1 MINDL
6 EIVQWDYLLDPAF
19 QLVNTAGKPL
29 TNGWIEVYIHGTRD
43 KYYCASDFNGTLHP
57 FQIPLDSLGSNIVL
71 ASPANAYD
79 VYVYNV
85 YGSLVMSRYNVKPG
99 SGSGSGVI
107 PADASY
113 GIFGT
118 NELSM
123 NNTSNTGFQFTAKD
137 IGGDDITFHEIT
149 YPYGRIDCKEGVYF
163 YSATIEVSNTE
174 TSNESVKFQVL
185 AGKNPNQSVYW
196 LDFDNT
202 YLHKQLYTICGIANF
217 VNEDTFRINVSP
229 YQLTNGVKAS
239 ASQVAIHKLSTVVEG
254 EGGGGGH
261 EYGAGWGILINN
273 DEISVDPSIIP
284 TIEYVDASVSAV
296 SSTLISTIE
305 SVSGNLQDQIDNIP
319 AQVQSDWN
327 QTDDTQVDYIKNKP
341 DLTVYATHDEVCAV
355 SSVLQNEIDNIDMSE
370 YVTHTELN
378 ETVTAVSSVLE
389 NEIQIV
395 SAAIPNVSDFVT
407 HDEVSAVSSNLV
419 EYVDNSIN
427 NVSGDLVEYIDESVN
442 NVSGDLI
449 EYVDNSVNTASGN
462 LVQYIDD
469 SITEVNETINNV
481 SGDLVEYID
490 NSVGAVSGDII
501 EYVDNTVN
509 NVSGVLESEIQIVSG
524 AIPVV
529 TGYATKD
536 EVNTVSSTII
546 NTLEVVSGAIQD
558 TIESVSGNLQEQI
571 DNIPEQVN
579 ADWNAVSGKAEILNK
594 PDLDIYATHDEVSD
608 VSGTIIEYID
618 DSIDVVNNNVTA
630 VSSVLNDKIDAVSAA
645 VPDAQIQSD
654 WNQTDNTKKDYI
666 KNKPDLSHFVTDDEL
681 VDAVTSV
688 SAVLETDIQVVSGAL
703 DELSATVASASGIEY
718 GQFYS
723 TGITTTPATM
733 ARVKGN
739 ILVDNGRI
747 QLKKG
752 SSYHVTVRGRYNQT
766 TAANTN
772 IAVGYIEYVSNN
784 TINVNVDKTVTDSQ
798 YFEISYDLFNLSNN
812 VDYLVWFTGT
822 DGGTINDLWIEVHSL
837 AGIGNGSGGGT
848 GPGVEYTAGYGI
860 QILNNVISVS
870 GIAPQVQSDWNAT
883 SGMAQILNKP
893 EEQKLVPGSNI
904 TIAVSGVS
912 AVISSVQS
920 EGPQVQADWEAVSG
934 ASQILN
940 RPDEY
945 GLVAGDNIEI
955 SVSGNN
961 IVIDSTAGG
970 DVTHADLEAV
980 SGALETDIMS
990 VSGAVSGINDPNIFY
1005 AIYGTTTYA
1014 DTLVAYN
1021 AGKKIFMKDDAVV
1034 IPCTN
1039 KGGSPDEFRF
1049 NGIREMWRQGGPT
1062 LNYYRLSSRDGWY
1075 RRTDFNLQANWNQT
1089 DNYYPD
1095 YIKNKPD
1102 LSVYATNSNLS
1113 SVSGTLHAEIQ
1124 SVSSAIPE
1132 EMSLVAGDN
1141 IEIQVSGAS
1150 AIISSTATGDVT
1162 QADLEA
1168 VSGQLETEIQIV
1180 SAAIPDVSNL
1190 ATEAELQIVSAAI
1203 PAELTGASGVKIE
1216 DDVASLDDPIFV
1228 KAGSGITITQDGDDI
1243 VISSTVTATPQVNA
1257 DWTAVSGAAEI
1268 LNKPNE
1274 YNLIAGTNVVITKEG
1289 NDVTI
1294 SARGGGGG
1302 GSSYI
1307 AGTGINI
1314 DANDVI
1320 SVSGVAMAS
1329 AIDVVSGKLP
1339 TTELGKF
1346 TIQNNVTGGPIE
1358 VICPTDQGFPIETVI
1373 LDNTAVSGS
1382 SGSGTSSVYIVYKSP
1397 GYDNDYYTEE
1407 GAAILHIPEA
1417 VTGLYSLQLIYAS
1430 NSNPASYN
1438 GPAFT
1443 NPSYIYG
1450 DSTGGRYVLDAGDY
1464 DVNVIANQTSQGGGY
1479 GKYITL
1485 YAAGPGPDVEALL
1498 KSSFSLA
1505 VRHPELGLT
1514 VNLDRYTLGN
1524 TSTTTS
1530 TSGLTQATIYTDPV
1544 TKKQS
1549 VYLPNYMPNNWISRI
1564 AQYMQYGS
1572 NRNRPDSYYT
1582 SKQYIAYKET
1592 TSNHYLYAFCTDNDV
1607 INNKMT
1613 FISYNESGEAIEK
1626 WTLDYSTYSSNV
1638 WTTTSISPDMSEYI
1652 SYSASGVYLPNSKF
1666 EIDTN
1671 GQAYKVLTAGSE
1683 TDYNNYYDGFLYYGY
1698 YSRLPDR
1705 TNVMKAGTYR
1715 ITATNDNIKSFVIQ
1729 SSGSFSAYNGLVLP
1743 VIDNHVDLIIT
1754 QDVQITTSNDS
1765 LYIRGYTNSNGTGSW
1780 VQINSTNDATV
1791 KYIVSA
1797 VKEEYITESAIP
1809 EEINLIP
1816 GSGITIE
1823 VSGASAVISST
1834 GGGGGS
1840 SYTAGEGIDITNNT
1854 ISLETPIEVVAT
1866 SEAATG
1872 TNILYIV
1879 TGQ

>member
-57 FQIPLDSLGSNIVL
+57 FKIPLDSLGSNIVL

-79 VYVYNV
+79 IYVYNV

-118 NELSM
+118 NELPM

-239 ASQVAIHKLSTVVEG
+239 ASQVAIHKLSTVVAG

-319 AQVQSDWN
+319 EQVQSDWE
-327 QTDDTQVDYIKNKP
+327 QDDDTEVDYIKNKP
-341 DLTVYATHDEVCAV
+341 DLSVFATHDEVCAV
-355 SSVLQNEIDNIDMSE
+355 SSVLQNEIDNIDLSE

-378 ETVTAVSSVLE
+378 STVTAVSSVLE

-395 SAAIPNVSDFVT
+395 SAAIPDVSDFVT

-427 NVSGDLVEYIDESVN
+427 NVSGDLVEYID
-442 NVSGDLI
+442 
-449 EYVDNSVNTASGN
+449 NSVNTASGN

-469 SITEVNETINNV
+469 SITEVNETIENVSGNIINEVNETINNV

-501 EYVDNTVN
+501 EYVDNTVSETVN
-509 NVSGVLESEIQIVSG
+509 NVSAVIEGDIQIVSGVVDAVSAKVDEVSAKVDNIETQEVEFEELDVASLATKADVNSVSSVLETEIQIVSA
-524 AIPVV
+524 AIPDVSD
-529 TGYATKD
+529 YATHQ
-536 EVNTVSSTII
+536 EVSGIVQ
-546 NTLEVVSGAIQD
+546 VVSGDIINELNSVSSVIETQIQNVSGD
-558 TIESVSGNLQEQI
+558 IQNITNNLTVVSGNIEI
-571 DNIPEQVN
+571 
-579 ADWNAVSGKAEILNK
+579 VSGK
-594 PDLDIYATHDEVSD
+594 LDVVSGKVDEVSAKVDGIQTEEVEFEELD
-608 VSGTIIEYID
+608 VDNLATKVEIQ
-618 DSIDVVNNNVTA
+618 T
-630 VSSVLNDKIDAVSAA
+630 VSAA
-645 VPDAQIQSD
+645 VDAI
-654 WNQTDNTKKDYI
+654 
-666 KNKPDLSHFVTDDEL
+666 
-681 VDAVTSV
+681 
-688 SAVLETDIQVVSGAL
+688 
-703 DELSATVASASGIEY
+703 SATMVSASGIEY

-733 ARVKGN
+733 SRVKGT
-739 ILVDNGRI
+739 ITVDNGRI

-772 IAVGYIEYVSNN
+772 TAVGYIEYVSNN
-784 TINVNVDKTVTDSQ
+784 TINVNVDKTLTDSQ

-822 DGGTINDLWIEVHSL
+822 DGGTVNDLWIEIHSL
-837 AGIGNGSGGGT
+837 NGLGVGQGGGT
-848 GPGVEYTAGYGI
+848 GPGTEYTPGYGI

-870 GIAPQVQSDWNAT
+870 GIAPQVQSDW
-883 SGMAQILNKP
+883 AQDDNSEIDFIKNKP
-893 EEQKLVPGSNI
+893 EEQ
-904 TIAVSGVS
+904 A
-912 AVISSVQS
+912 
-920 EGPQVQADWEAVSG
+920 
-934 ASQILN
+934 
-940 RPDEY
+940 
-945 GLVAGDNIEI
+945 LVAGDNINI
-955 SVSGNN
+955 QVSGSNVIISSTSDGEVTEQELA
-961 IVIDSTAGG
+961 IVSGVLNSRINTVSGAAFKQSDWTEEDNTKVEFIKNKPTEYDLIGGQNVNVTVSGTNVIIDSTASG

-980 SGALETDIMS
+980 SGALESQIQTVSAAIPEIELNSNNQVTAIDGHTLAGGGGGTTYTAGDYIDISNDTIS
-990 VSGAVSGINDPNIFY
+990 VTGLDNSNIFWCVRNS
-1005 AIYGTTTYA
+1005 TTFEEA
-1014 DTLVAYN
+1014 KAAYD
-1021 AGKKIFMKDDAVV
+1021 AGKKLMLISNGQVGTCMYVSSTQFGFMLPDNFTTSGPQFARISLTSGAGWNRWQAVYPNV
-1034 IPCTN
+1034 QADWNTTN
-1039 KGGSPDEFRF
+1039 
-1049 NGIREMWRQGGPT
+1049 
-1062 LNYYRLSSRDGWY
+1062 SSS
-1075 RRTDFNLQANWNQT
+1075 QS
-1089 DNYYPD
+1089 
-1095 YIKNKPD
+1095 YINNKPD
-1102 LSVYATNSNLS
+1102 LSVYSTNNNLS
-1113 SVSGTLHAEIQ
+1113 AVSGALHTEIQ

-1150 AIISSTATGDVT
+1150 AIISATGGEGDITRSEVS
-1162 QADLEA
+1162 A
-1168 VSGQLETEIQIV
+1168 VSAILQTEIQTVSGAVTSV
-1180 SAAIPDVSNL
+1180 SAAIPETEEVEFEEIDLADYALASAIPDVSNL
-1190 ATEAELQIVSAAI
+1190 ATKTEVQ
-1203 PAELTGASGVKIE
+1203 
-1216 DDVASLDDPIFV
+1216 
-1228 KAGSGITITQDGDDI
+1228 
-1243 VISSTVTATPQVNA
+1243 TATNTLQGEIDAVSGKAVNA

-1268 LNKPNE
+1268 LHKPDE
-1274 YNLIAGTNVVITKEG
+1274 YNLIAGTNVTITKQG

-1307 AGTGINI
+1307 AGTGIDI

-1329 AIDVVSGKLP
+1329 AVDVVSAAIDVVSGKLP
-1339 TTELGKF
+1339 TTEIGKF
-1346 TIQNNVTGGPIE
+1346 TIQNNVSGGPIE
-1358 VICPTDQGFPIETVI
+1358 VIIPTDDAP
-1373 LDNTAVSGS
+1373 VSAFYDLNAQYDDALSNRAGPS
-1382 SGSGTSSVYIVYKSP
+1382 TYYYVFKSP
-1397 GYDNDYYTEE
+1397 GYDNDTWSANPGDGIQLKVKETIQGI
-1407 GAAILHIPEA
+1407 GAIFGFYAYNSSPAGSNAPTINYPNNTPLVAGSGATYIVEA
-1417 VTGLYSLQLIYAS
+1417 GLYTIGLG
-1430 NSNPASYN
+1430 SNPAGS
-1438 GPAFT
+1438 A
-1443 NPSYIYG
+1443 
-1450 DSTGGRYVLDAGDY
+1450 
-1464 DVNVIANQTSQGGGY
+1464 Y

-1485 YAAGPGPDVEALL
+1485 MVNAGGSGIYVDDILDKIEFTIGRPNAA
-1498 KSSFSLA
+1498 
-1505 VRHPELGLT
+1505 LGTT
-1514 VNLDRYTLGN
+1514 VNLSRYYLGN
-1524 TSTTTS
+1524 TIYSSTPS
-1530 TSGLTQATIYTDPV
+1530 SDMACQV
-1544 TKKQS
+1544 TVDSASKQQT
-1549 VYLPNYMPNNWISRI
+1549 VYLPPQMPSSWTSRV
-1564 AQYMQYGS
+1564 AQYVQYGS
-1572 NRNRPDSYYT
+1572 NRFSSGLYYT
-1582 SKQYIAYKET
+1582 SQQYIAYKY
-1592 TSNHYLYAFCTDNDV
+1592 TSSPTRYQFAYCTDWDQTNRL
-1607 INNKMT
+1607 MT
-1613 FISYNESGEAIEK
+1613 FIAYDNSGNAIEK

-1638 WTTTSISPDMSEYI
+1638 WTTTQLDYATE
-1652 SYSASGVYLPNSKF
+1652 AELQAVSG
-1666 EIDTN
+1666 
-1671 GQAYKVLTAGSE
+1671 
-1683 TDYNNYYDGFLYYGY
+1683 
-1698 YSRLPDR
+1698 
-1705 TNVMKAGTYR
+1705 
-1715 ITATNDNIKSFVIQ
+1715 
-1729 SSGSFSAYNGLVLP
+1729 
-1743 VIDNHVDLIIT
+1743 
-1754 QDVQITTSNDS
+1754 
-1765 LYIRGYTNSNGTGSW
+1765 
-1780 VQINSTNDATV
+1780 
-1791 KYIVSA
+1791 
-1797 VKEEYITESAIP
+1797 AIP

-1834 GGGGGS
+1834 GGGS
-1840 SYTAGEGIDITNNT
+1840 TYTAGNMIDITNSA
-1854 ISLETPIEVVAT
+1854 ISVETTAGITDIQLVNSLPASPT
-1866 SEAATG
+1866 STV
-1872 TNILYIV
+1872 LYLIPES
-1879 TGQ
+1879 

>member
-57 FQIPLDSLGSNIVL
+57 FKIPLDSLGSNIVL

-79 VYVYNV
+79 VYIYNV

-118 NELSM
+118 NELPM

-239 ASQVAIHKLSTVVEG
+239 ASQVAIHKLSTVVAG

-319 AQVQSDWN
+319 EQVQSDWE
-327 QTDDTQVDYIKNKP
+327 QDDDTEVDYIKNKP
-341 DLTVYATHDEVCAV
+341 DLSVYATHDEVCAV

-395 SAAIPNVSDFVT
+395 SAAIPDVSDFVT
-407 HDEVSAVSSNLV
+407 HDEVSAVSSN
-419 EYVDNSIN
+419 I
-427 NVSGDLVEYIDESVN
+427 VEYIDNSVSA
-442 NVSGDLI
+442 VSGNLTQYI
-449 EYVDNSVNTASGN
+449 DNSVNTASGN

-469 SITEVNETINNV
+469 SISEVNETIENVSGNIINEVNETINNV

-501 EYVDNTVN
+501 EYVDNSIN

-558 TIESVSGNLQEQI
+558 TIESVSGVLQEEI

-594 PDLDIYATHDEVSD
+594 PDLSVYATHDEVNN
-608 VSGTIIEYID
+608 VSGAIVEYID
-618 DSIDVVNNNVTA
+618 DSIDVVNNNITA

-654 WNQTDNTKKDYI
+654 WNQSDDTKKDYI

-681 VDAVTSV
+681 VNAVTSV
-688 SAVLETDIQVVSGAL
+688 SAVLETDIQVVSAAI
-703 DELSATVASASGIEY
+703 DAISATVVSASGIEY

-733 ARVKGN
+733 ARVKGT
-739 ILVDNGRI
+739 IAVDNGRI

-752 SSYHVTVRGRYNQT
+752 NSYHVTVRGRYNQT

-772 IAVGYIEYVSNN
+772 TAVGYIEYVSNN
-784 TINVNVDKTVTDSQ
+784 TINVNVDKTLTDSQ
-798 YFEISYDLFNLSNN
+798 YFEISYDLFNLGNDVS
-812 VDYLVWFTGT
+812 YLVWFTGT
-822 DGGTINDLWIEVHSL
+822 DGGTVNDLWIEIHSL
-837 AGIGNGSGGGT
+837 NGLGIGQGGGT
-848 GPGVEYTAGYGI
+848 GTEYTPGYGI

-870 GIAPQVQSDWNAT
+870 GIAPQVQSDW
-883 SGMAQILNKP
+883 AQDDNTEVDFIKNKP
-893 EEQKLVPGSNI
+893 EE
-904 TIAVSGVS
+904 IA
-912 AVISSVQS
+912 
-920 EGPQVQADWEAVSG
+920 
-934 ASQILN
+934 
-940 RPDEY
+940 
-945 GLVAGDNIEI
+945 LVAGENIQITPTASSIII
-955 SVSGNN
+955 SSTAIGDITKAEVAQVSGTLQTE
-961 IVIDSTAGG
+961 I
-970 DVTHADLEAV
+970 EQV
-980 SGALETDIMS
+980 SASIPGAQIQSD
-990 VSGAVSGINDPNIFY
+990 
-1005 AIYGTTTYA
+1005 
-1014 DTLVAYN
+1014 
-1021 AGKKIFMKDDAVV
+1021 
-1034 IPCTN
+1034 
-1039 KGGSPDEFRF
+1039 
-1049 NGIREMWRQGGPT
+1049 
-1062 LNYYRLSSRDGWY
+1062 
-1075 RRTDFNLQANWNQT
+1075 WNQS
-1089 DNYYPD
+1089 DNTKKD

-1102 LSVYATNSNLS
+1102 LSVYATNATVTA
-1113 SVSGTLHAEIQ
+1113 VSGILHTEIQ

-1150 AIISSTATGDVT
+1150 AIISSTAAGDVSH
-1162 QADLEA
+1162 AELVA
-1168 VSGQLETEIQIV
+1168 VSGQLETEIQTVSGAVTSV
-1180 SAAIPDVSNL
+1180 SAAIPETEEVEFEEIDLTDYALASAIPDVSNL
-1190 ATEAELQIVSAAI
+1190 ATKTEVQ
-1203 PAELTGASGVKIE
+1203 
-1216 DDVASLDDPIFV
+1216 
-1228 KAGSGITITQDGDDI
+1228 
-1243 VISSTVTATPQVNA
+1243 TATGTLQGEIDAVSGKAVNA

-1268 LNKPNE
+1268 LHKPDE
-1274 YNLIAGTNVVITKEG
+1274 YNLIAGTNITITKSG

-1302 GSSYI
+1302 GSSYT
-1307 AGTGINI
+1307 AGTGIDI
-1314 DANDVI
+1314 TNDTISVDNTVAMKTDI
-1320 SVSGVAMAS
+1320 PTVSGFATKTELTSVSGTLQTEINTVSAAVDNVSASIPDTEEVEFEEIDLSDYALAS
-1329 AIDVVSGKLP
+1329 AIPV
-1339 TTELGKF
+1339 
-1346 TIQNNVTGGPIE
+1346 VTGFATE
-1358 VICPTDQGFPIETVI
+1358 SELQ
-1373 LDNTAVSGS
+1373 AVSG
-1382 SGSGTSSVYIVYKSP
+1382 
-1397 GYDNDYYTEE
+1397 
-1407 GAAILHIPEA
+1407 
-1417 VTGLYSLQLIYAS
+1417 
-1430 NSNPASYN
+1430 
-1438 GPAFT
+1438 
-1443 NPSYIYG
+1443 
-1450 DSTGGRYVLDAGDY
+1450 
-1464 DVNVIANQTSQGGGY
+1464 
-1479 GKYITL
+1479 
-1485 YAAGPGPDVEALL
+1485 
-1498 KSSFSLA
+1498 
-1505 VRHPELGLT
+1505 
-1514 VNLDRYTLGN
+1514 
-1524 TSTTTS
+1524 
-1530 TSGLTQATIYTDPV
+1530 
-1544 TKKQS
+1544 
-1549 VYLPNYMPNNWISRI
+1549 
-1564 AQYMQYGS
+1564 
-1572 NRNRPDSYYT
+1572 
-1582 SKQYIAYKET
+1582 
-1592 TSNHYLYAFCTDNDV
+1592 
-1607 INNKMT
+1607 
-1613 FISYNESGEAIEK
+1613 
-1626 WTLDYSTYSSNV
+1626 
-1638 WTTTSISPDMSEYI
+1638 
-1652 SYSASGVYLPNSKF
+1652 
-1666 EIDTN
+1666 
-1671 GQAYKVLTAGSE
+1671 
-1683 TDYNNYYDGFLYYGY
+1683 
-1698 YSRLPDR
+1698 
-1705 TNVMKAGTYR
+1705 
-1715 ITATNDNIKSFVIQ
+1715 
-1729 SSGSFSAYNGLVLP
+1729 
-1743 VIDNHVDLIIT
+1743 
-1754 QDVQITTSNDS
+1754 
-1765 LYIRGYTNSNGTGSW
+1765 
-1780 VQINSTNDATV
+1780 
-1791 KYIVSA
+1791 
-1797 VKEEYITESAIP
+1797 AIP

-1816 GSGITIE
+1816 GSGITID

-1840 SYTAGEGIDITNNT
+1840 SYTAGDFIDITNNVISVDDT
-1854 ISLETPIEVVAT
+1854 SNVVAGNGINIAVSGTNTVISLGVTAGITDIQLVNSLPASPTSTVLYLIPET
-1866 SEAATG
+1866 
-1872 TNILYIV
+1872 
-1879 TGQ
+1879 

>member
-57 FQIPLDSLGSNIVL
+57 FKIPLDSLGSNIVL

-79 VYVYNV
+79 VYIYNV

-118 NELSM
+118 NELPM

-163 YSATIEVSNTE
+163 YSATIEVSNTS

-327 QTDDTQVDYIKNKP
+327 QTDDAEVDYIKNKP

-355 SSVLQNEIDNIDMSE
+355 SSILQNEIDNIDMSE

-378 ETVTAVSSVLE
+378 STVSAVSSVLE

-395 SAAIPNVSDFVT
+395 SAAIPDVSDFVT

-419 EYVDNSIN
+419 EYVDNSIEEVNTTIN
-427 NVSGDLVEYIDESVN
+427 NVSGDLVEYIDNSVSA
-442 NVSGDLI
+442 VSGNLTQ
-449 EYVDNSVNTASGN
+449 YVDNSVNTASGN

-469 SITEVNETINNV
+469 SITEVNETIENVSGNIINEVNETINNV

-546 NTLEVVSGAIQD
+546 NNLEVVSGAIQD
-558 TIESVSGNLQEQI
+558 TIESVSGILQDEI

-594 PDLDIYATHDEVSD
+594 PDLTVFATHDEVNN
-608 VSGTIIEYID
+608 VSGAIVEYVD
-618 DSIDVVNNNVTA
+618 NSVTA
-630 VSSVLNDKIDAVSAA
+630 VSSVLNNKIDTVSGAIIHYQGA
-645 VPDAQIQSD
+645 SGVNVDGDTISLEDPLYIEAGDHIEFSQDGDNITISADVSD
-654 WNQTDNTKKDYI
+654 I
-666 KNKPDLSHFVTDDEL
+666 E
-681 VDAVTSV
+681 A
-688 SAVLETDIQVVSGAL
+688 DIQVVSAAV
-703 DELSATVASASGIEY
+703 DAISATVVSASGIEY

-733 ARVKGN
+733 AKVKGT
-739 ILVDNGRI
+739 ITVDNGRI

-752 SSYHVTVRGRYNQT
+752 NSYHVTVRGRYNQT
-766 TAANTN
+766 TATNTN
-772 IAVGYIEYVSNN
+772 SAVGYIEYVSNN
-784 TINVNVDKTVTDSQ
+784 TINVNVDKTLTDSQ
-798 YFEISYDLFNLSNN
+798 YFEISYDLFNLANDVS
-812 VDYLVWFTGT
+812 YLVWFTGT
-822 DGGTINDLWIEVHSL
+822 DGGTVNDLWIEIHSL
-837 AGIGNGSGGGT
+837 TGIGGQGGGT
-848 GPGVEYTAGYGI
+848 GPGTEYTPGYGI

-870 GIAPQVQSDWNAT
+870 GIAPQVNADWNAV
-883 SGMAQILNKP
+883 SGIAEILNKP
-893 EEQKLVPGSNI
+893 EEQ
-904 TIAVSGVS
+904 A
-912 AVISSVQS
+912 
-920 EGPQVQADWEAVSG
+920 
-934 ASQILN
+934 
-940 RPDEY
+940 
-945 GLVAGDNIEI
+945 LVAGDNIDI
-955 SVSGNN
+955 HVSGSN
-961 IVIDSTAGG
+961 VIISSTAIG
-970 DVTHADLEAV
+970 DITKAEVAEV
-980 SGALETDIMS
+980 SGTLQSEIEQ
-990 VSGAVSGINDPNIFY
+990 VSASIPGAQIQSD
-1005 AIYGTTTYA
+1005 
-1014 DTLVAYN
+1014 
-1021 AGKKIFMKDDAVV
+1021 
-1034 IPCTN
+1034 
-1039 KGGSPDEFRF
+1039 
-1049 NGIREMWRQGGPT
+1049 
-1062 LNYYRLSSRDGWY
+1062 
-1075 RRTDFNLQANWNQT
+1075 WNQT
-1089 DNYYPD
+1089 DDSKKD

-1102 LSVYATNSNLS
+1102 LSVYATNATVS
-1113 SVSGTLHAEIQ
+1113 SVSGILNTKIETVSASIVPQVQSDWTEDDNTRVDFIKNKPIEYDLIGGQNVSVTVSGTNVIISSTAGGDVTETELATVSGTLHAEIQ

-1150 AIISSTATGDVT
+1150 AIISATGGEGDITRSEVS
-1162 QADLEA
+1162 A
-1168 VSGQLETEIQIV
+1168 VSATLQTEIETV
-1180 SAAIPDVSNL
+1180 SASIPDVSSF

-1228 KAGSGITITQDGDDI
+1228 KAGSGIEITQDGDDI
-1243 VISSTVTATPQVNA
+1243 VITSTATGDITKAEVATVSGTLQDEIDAVSGKAVNA
-1257 DWTAVSGAAEI
+1257 DWTAVSGPAEI
-1268 LNKPNE
+1268 LHKPNE
-1274 YNLIAGTNVVITKEG
+1274 YNLIAGTNVTITKEG

-1307 AGTGINI
+1307 AGTGIDI
-1314 DANDVI
+1314 TNDTISVDNTVAMKTDI
-1320 SVSGVAMAS
+1320 PVVSGFATKSEVQAVKADVQIVSAAIPDTSNFVTNTTVASVSGTLQTEIQS
-1329 AIDVVSGKLP
+1329 VSG
-1339 TTELGKF
+1339 
-1346 TIQNNVTGGPIE
+1346 
-1358 VICPTDQGFPIETVI
+1358 
-1373 LDNTAVSGS
+1373 
-1382 SGSGTSSVYIVYKSP
+1382 
-1397 GYDNDYYTEE
+1397 
-1407 GAAILHIPEA
+1407 
-1417 VTGLYSLQLIYAS
+1417 
-1430 NSNPASYN
+1430 
-1438 GPAFT
+1438 
-1443 NPSYIYG
+1443 
-1450 DSTGGRYVLDAGDY
+1450 
-1464 DVNVIANQTSQGGGY
+1464 
-1479 GKYITL
+1479 
-1485 YAAGPGPDVEALL
+1485 
-1498 KSSFSLA
+1498 
-1505 VRHPELGLT
+1505 
-1514 VNLDRYTLGN
+1514 
-1524 TSTTTS
+1524 
-1530 TSGLTQATIYTDPV
+1530 
-1544 TKKQS
+1544 
-1549 VYLPNYMPNNWISRI
+1549 
-1564 AQYMQYGS
+1564 
-1572 NRNRPDSYYT
+1572 
-1582 SKQYIAYKET
+1582 
-1592 TSNHYLYAFCTDNDV
+1592 
-1607 INNKMT
+1607 
-1613 FISYNESGEAIEK
+1613 
-1626 WTLDYSTYSSNV
+1626 
-1638 WTTTSISPDMSEYI
+1638 
-1652 SYSASGVYLPNSKF
+1652 
-1666 EIDTN
+1666 
-1671 GQAYKVLTAGSE
+1671 
-1683 TDYNNYYDGFLYYGY
+1683 
-1698 YSRLPDR
+1698 
-1705 TNVMKAGTYR
+1705 
-1715 ITATNDNIKSFVIQ
+1715 
-1729 SSGSFSAYNGLVLP
+1729 
-1743 VIDNHVDLIIT
+1743 
-1754 QDVQITTSNDS
+1754 
-1765 LYIRGYTNSNGTGSW
+1765 
-1780 VQINSTNDATV
+1780 
-1791 KYIVSA
+1791 
-1797 VKEEYITESAIP
+1797 AIP
-1809 EEINLIP
+1809 EEINLVP

-1823 VSGASAVISST
+1823 VSGASAVISSQGGGGHEYTAGPGIEIENYEISTTELASGLQLIAGNNVDVAVSGNSLVISAT
-1834 GGGGGS
+1834 GGGSDETVIFSTGS
-1840 SYTAGEGIDITNNT
+1840 DSSCTLTEPYSNFEKIGIFYGIETDTSTIYCQVPKEQLMLSADISRLNGWGIWLNDFRCDGNSGPASLVFRWSRWRFTNSTTLNKELGYQMVYYNGSWGAPMST
-1854 ISLETPIEVVAT
+1854 QFACYISKIIGYNRI
-1866 SEAATG
+1866 SS
-1872 TNILYIV
+1872 
-1879 TGQ
+1879 

>member
-57 FQIPLDSLGSNIVL
+57 FKIPLDSLGSNIVL

-107 PADASY
+107 PAEASY

-118 NELSM
+118 NELPM

-163 YSATIEVSNTE
+163 YSATIEVSNTS

-217 VNEDTFRINVSP
+217 VNEDAFRINVSP

-239 ASQVAIHKLSTVVEG
+239 ASQVAIHKLSTVVAG

-296 SSTLISTIE
+296 SSTLISTIA

-327 QTDDTQVDYIKNKP
+327 QTDDAEVDYIKNKP

-355 SSVLQNEIDNIDMSE
+355 SSILQNEIDNIDMSE

-378 ETVTAVSSVLE
+378 STVTAVSSVLE

-395 SAAIPNVSDFVT
+395 SAAIPDVSDFVT

-419 EYVDNSIN
+419 EYVDNS
-427 NVSGDLVEYIDESVN
+427 
-442 NVSGDLI
+442 
-449 EYVDNSVNTASGN
+449 VNTASGN

-469 SITEVNETINNV
+469 SITEVNETIENVSGNIINEVNETINNV

-501 EYVDNTVN
+501 EYVDNSIN

-546 NTLEVVSGAIQD
+546 NNLEVVSGAIQD
-558 TIESVSGNLQEQI
+558 TIESVSGILQDEI

-594 PDLDIYATHDEVSD
+594 PDLSVYATHDEVD
-608 VSGTIIEYID
+608 NVSGVVVEYVD
-618 DSIDVVNNNVTA
+618 NSITA
-630 VSSVLNDKIDAVSAA
+630 VSSVLNNKIDTVSGAIIHYQGA
-645 VPDAQIQSD
+645 SGVNVDGDTISLEDPLYIEAGDHIEFSQDGDNITISADVSD
-654 WNQTDNTKKDYI
+654 I
-666 KNKPDLSHFVTDDEL
+666 E
-681 VDAVTSV
+681 A
-688 SAVLETDIQVVSGAL
+688 DIQVVSAAV
-703 DELSATVASASGIEY
+703 DAISATVVSASGIEY

-733 ARVKGN
+733 AKVKGT
-739 ILVDNGRI
+739 IAVDNGRI

-766 TAANTN
+766 TATNTN
-772 IAVGYIEYVSNN
+772 AAVGYIEYVSNN
-784 TINVNVDKTVTDSQ
+784 TINVNVDKTLTDSQ
-798 YFEISYDLFNLSNN
+798 YFEISYDLFNLANDVS
-812 VDYLVWFTGT
+812 YLVWFTGT
-822 DGGTINDLWIEVHSL
+822 DGGTVNDLWIEIHSL
-837 AGIGNGSGGGT
+837 NGIGGQGGGGT
-848 GPGVEYTAGYGI
+848 GTEYTPGYGI

-870 GIAPQVQSDWNAT
+870 GIAPQVNADWNAV
-883 SGMAQILNKP
+883 SGIAEILNKP
-893 EEQKLVPGSNI
+893 EEQ
-904 TIAVSGVS
+904 A
-912 AVISSVQS
+912 
-920 EGPQVQADWEAVSG
+920 
-934 ASQILN
+934 
-940 RPDEY
+940 
-945 GLVAGDNIEI
+945 LVAGDNIDI
-955 SVSGNN
+955 HVSGSN
-961 IVIDSTAGG
+961 VIISSTAIG
-970 DVTHADLEAV
+970 DITKAEVAEV
-980 SGALETDIMS
+980 SGTLQSEIEQ
-990 VSGAVSGINDPNIFY
+990 VSASIPGAQIQSD
-1005 AIYGTTTYA
+1005 
-1014 DTLVAYN
+1014 
-1021 AGKKIFMKDDAVV
+1021 
-1034 IPCTN
+1034 
-1039 KGGSPDEFRF
+1039 
-1049 NGIREMWRQGGPT
+1049 
-1062 LNYYRLSSRDGWY
+1062 
-1075 RRTDFNLQANWNQT
+1075 WNQT
-1089 DNYYPD
+1089 DDSKKD

-1102 LSVYATNSNLS
+1102 LSVYATNATVS
-1113 SVSGTLHAEIQ
+1113 SVSGILNTKIETVSASIVPQVQSDWTEDDYTRVDFIKNKPIEYDLIGGQNVSVTVSGTNVIIDSTAGGDVTETELATVSGTLHAEIQ

-1150 AIISSTATGDVT
+1150 AIISATGGEGDITRSEVS
-1162 QADLEA
+1162 A
-1168 VSGQLETEIQIV
+1168 VSATLQAEIETV
-1180 SAAIPDVSNL
+1180 SASIPDVSSF

-1228 KAGSGITITQDGDDI
+1228 RAGSGIEITQDGDDI
-1243 VISSTVTATPQVNA
+1243 VITSTATGDITKAEVATVSGTLQDEIDAVSGKAVNA
-1257 DWTAVSGAAEI
+1257 DWNAVSGAAEI

-1274 YNLIAGTNVVITKEG
+1274 YNLIAGTNVVITKSG

-1307 AGTGINI
+1307 AGTGIDI
-1314 DANDVI
+1314 TNDTISVDNTVAMKTDI
-1320 SVSGVAMAS
+1320 PVVSGFATKSEVQAVKADVQIVSAAIPDTSNFVTNTTIASVSGTLQTEIQS
-1329 AIDVVSGKLP
+1329 VSG
-1339 TTELGKF
+1339 
-1346 TIQNNVTGGPIE
+1346 
-1358 VICPTDQGFPIETVI
+1358 
-1373 LDNTAVSGS
+1373 
-1382 SGSGTSSVYIVYKSP
+1382 
-1397 GYDNDYYTEE
+1397 
-1407 GAAILHIPEA
+1407 
-1417 VTGLYSLQLIYAS
+1417 
-1430 NSNPASYN
+1430 
-1438 GPAFT
+1438 
-1443 NPSYIYG
+1443 
-1450 DSTGGRYVLDAGDY
+1450 
-1464 DVNVIANQTSQGGGY
+1464 
-1479 GKYITL
+1479 
-1485 YAAGPGPDVEALL
+1485 
-1498 KSSFSLA
+1498 
-1505 VRHPELGLT
+1505 
-1514 VNLDRYTLGN
+1514 
-1524 TSTTTS
+1524 
-1530 TSGLTQATIYTDPV
+1530 
-1544 TKKQS
+1544 
-1549 VYLPNYMPNNWISRI
+1549 
-1564 AQYMQYGS
+1564 
-1572 NRNRPDSYYT
+1572 
-1582 SKQYIAYKET
+1582 
-1592 TSNHYLYAFCTDNDV
+1592 
-1607 INNKMT
+1607 
-1613 FISYNESGEAIEK
+1613 
-1626 WTLDYSTYSSNV
+1626 
-1638 WTTTSISPDMSEYI
+1638 
-1652 SYSASGVYLPNSKF
+1652 
-1666 EIDTN
+1666 
-1671 GQAYKVLTAGSE
+1671 
-1683 TDYNNYYDGFLYYGY
+1683 
-1698 YSRLPDR
+1698 
-1705 TNVMKAGTYR
+1705 
-1715 ITATNDNIKSFVIQ
+1715 
-1729 SSGSFSAYNGLVLP
+1729 
-1743 VIDNHVDLIIT
+1743 
-1754 QDVQITTSNDS
+1754 
-1765 LYIRGYTNSNGTGSW
+1765 
-1780 VQINSTNDATV
+1780 
-1791 KYIVSA
+1791 
-1797 VKEEYITESAIP
+1797 AIP
-1809 EEINLIP
+1809 EEINLVP

-1823 VSGASAVISST
+1823 VTGASAVISST

-1840 SYTAGEGIDITNNT
+1840 NYTAGNMIDITNDT
-1854 ISLETPIEVVAT
+1854 ISVETTAGITDIQLVNSLPASPVSTV
-1866 SEAATG
+1866 
-1872 TNILYIV
+1872 LYIIPE
-1879 TGQ
+1879 T

>member
-57 FQIPLDSLGSNIVL
+57 FKIPLDSLGSNIVL

-79 VYVYNV
+79 VYIYNV

-118 NELSM
+118 NELPM

-163 YSATIEVSNTE
+163 YSATIEVSNTS

-319 AQVQSDWN
+319 AQVQSDWE
-327 QTDDTQVDYIKNKP
+327 QDDDTEVDYIKNKP

-378 ETVTAVSSVLE
+378 STVTAVSSVLE

-395 SAAIPNVSDFVT
+395 SAAIPDVSDFVT

-419 EYVDNSIN
+419 EYVDNSIEEVNTTIN
-427 NVSGDLVEYIDESVN
+427 NVSGDLVEYIDNSVSA
-442 NVSGDLI
+442 VSGNLTQ
-449 EYVDNSVNTASGN
+449 YVDNSVNTASGN

-469 SITEVNETINNV
+469 SITEVNETIENVSGNIINEVNETINNV

-529 TGYATKD
+529 TGYATKV

-546 NTLEVVSGAIQD
+546 NTIEVVSGAIQD
-558 TIESVSGNLQEQI
+558 TIESVSGILQDEI

-594 PDLDIYATHDEVSD
+594 PDLSVYATHDEVD
-608 VSGTIIEYID
+608 NVSGAIVEYVD
-618 DSIDVVNNNVTA
+618 NSVTS
-630 VSSVLNDKIDAVSAA
+630 VSSVLNDKIDTVSGAIIHYQGASGVNVDGDTISLEDPLYIEAGEHIEFSQDGDNITISADVSDIEADIQVVSAA
-645 VPDAQIQSD
+645 VDAISATVVSASGIEYGQFYGNDIITTGTVQKIKGNINLVDGRIHLKKGQSYQFTVRGTYNQLTTSNDYSSISYIEASSGNAININVDKTITSPQYFELSYDIFNLAADTDYIIWFSNIDNGKVNDLFIDVHSLSGIGGQGGGTGPGTEYTPGYGIQILNNVISVSGIAPQVNSDWNAVSGVTEILNKPEEQALVAGDNIDIQVSGSNVIISSTAIGDITKAEVAEVSGTLQSEIEQVSASIPGAQIQSD

-666 KNKPDLSHFVTDDEL
+666 KNKPDLSVYATN
-681 VDAVTSV
+681 
-688 SAVLETDIQVVSGAL
+688 
-703 DELSATVASASGIEY
+703 ATVS
-718 GQFYS
+718 
-723 TGITTTPATM
+723 
-733 ARVKGN
+733 
-739 ILVDNGRI
+739 
-747 QLKKG
+747 
-752 SSYHVTVRGRYNQT
+752 
-766 TAANTN
+766 
-772 IAVGYIEYVSNN
+772 
-784 TINVNVDKTVTDSQ
+784 
-798 YFEISYDLFNLSNN
+798 
-812 VDYLVWFTGT
+812 
-822 DGGTINDLWIEVHSL
+822 
-837 AGIGNGSGGGT
+837 
-848 GPGVEYTAGYGI
+848 
-860 QILNNVISVS
+860 SVS
-870 GIAPQVQSDWNAT
+870 GILNTKIETVSAAMPDPQIQSDWTEDDNT
-883 SGMAQILNKP
+883 RVDFIKNKP
-893 EEQKLVPGSNI
+893 IEYDLIGGQNVSV
-904 TIAVSGVS
+904 TVSGTN
-912 AVISSVQS
+912 VI
-920 EGPQVQADWEAVSG
+920 
-934 ASQILN
+934 
-940 RPDEY
+940 
-945 GLVAGDNIEI
+945 
-955 SVSGNN
+955 
-961 IVIDSTAGG
+961 IDSTAGG
-970 DVTHADLEAV
+970 DVT
-980 SGALETDIMS
+980 ETE
-990 VSGAVSGINDPNIFY
+990 
-1005 AIYGTTTYA
+1005 
-1014 DTLVAYN
+1014 L
-1021 AGKKIFMKDDAVV
+1021 
-1034 IPCTN
+1034 
-1039 KGGSPDEFRF
+1039 
-1049 NGIREMWRQGGPT
+1049 
-1062 LNYYRLSSRDGWY
+1062 
-1075 RRTDFNLQANWNQT
+1075 
-1089 DNYYPD
+1089 
-1095 YIKNKPD
+1095 
-1102 LSVYATNSNLS
+1102 AT
-1113 SVSGTLHAEIQ
+1113 VSGTLHTEIQ
-1124 SVSSAIPE
+1124 SVSSAIPVNNVIWLDYND
-1132 EMSLVAGDN
+1132 SNTNYTN
-1141 IEIQVSGAS
+1141 IKNYLQDGKQVIIYEDASTRSITATLANYTSNYASITFGGYRLGNSQSDIQVITYYFSNNASYAKQRYVYSG
-1150 AIISSTATGDVT
+1150 
-1162 QADLEA
+1162 QADWNTSATYDPSYIKNKPDLSIYATNSNLSA
-1168 VSGQLETEIQIV
+1168 VSGTLQTEIETV
-1180 SAAIPDVSNL
+1180 SAS
-1190 ATEAELQIVSAAI
+1190 I

-1216 DDVASLDDPIFV
+1216 DDIASLDDPIFV
-1228 KAGSGITITQDGDDI
+1228 KAGSGIEITQDGDDI

-1339 TTELGKF
+1339 TTEIGKF
-1346 TIQNNVTGGPIE
+1346 TIQNNVSGGPIE

-1373 LDNTAVSGS
+1373 LNNTAVSGS
-1382 SGSGTSSVYIVYKSP
+1382 TGSGTSSVYIVYKSP
-1397 GYDNDYYTEE
+1397 GYDDDYYSTE

-1417 VTGLYSLQLIYAS
+1417 VTGIANIQIVYAP
-1430 NSNPASYN
+1430 NSNPYSN
-1438 GPAFT
+1438 QGPAFT
-1443 NPSYIYG
+1443 NPSYIYA

-1464 DVNVIANQTSQGGGY
+1464 DVNVIANVVPQSTGGY

-1485 YAAGPGPDVEALL
+1485 YAAGPAPDVQALL

-1514 VNLDRYTLGN
+1514 VNLNRYELGN
-1524 TSTTTS
+1524 TSTITN
-1530 TSGLTQATIYTDPV
+1530 TSGYTQANVYTDPT

-1549 VYLPNYMPNNWISRI
+1549 VYLPSYMPSSWTANSNI
-1564 AQYMQYGS
+1564 AEAFEYGNSYVSPS
-1572 NRNRPDSYYT
+1572 NSNYSTKLYKAYKYT
-1582 SKQYIAYKET
+1582 SSPRRYQFAYLT
-1592 TSNHYLYAFCTDNDV
+1592 DWDYA
-1607 INNKMT
+1607 NKIMT
-1613 FISYNESGEAIEK
+1613 FTAYDNSGNAIEK
-1626 WTLDYSTYSSNV
+1626 WTVDYTTWGSAV
-1638 WTTTSISPDMSEYI
+1638 WTTQQLDYI
-1652 SYSASGVYLPNSKF
+1652 SDGDLELNDSNQVTAIDGHALAAGSNYTAGDFIDITNDVISVDDTSNVVAGNGINISVSGIDTVISVSGV
-1666 EIDTN
+1666 
-1671 GQAYKVLTAGSE
+1671 AMA
-1683 TDYNNYYDGFLYYGY
+1683 
-1698 YSRLPDR
+1698 
-1705 TNVMKAGTYR
+1705 
-1715 ITATNDNIKSFVIQ
+1715 
-1729 SSGSFSAYNGLVLP
+1729 
-1743 VIDNHVDLIIT
+1743 
-1754 QDVQITTSNDS
+1754 
-1765 LYIRGYTNSNGTGSW
+1765 
-1780 VQINSTNDATV
+1780 
-1791 KYIVSA
+1791 
-1797 VKEEYITESAIP
+1797 SAIP

-1816 GSGITIE
+1816 GAGITIE
-1823 VSGASAVISST
+1823 VSGVSAVISST
-1834 GGGGGS
+1834 GGGGS
-1840 SYTAGEGIDITNNT
+1840 SYTAGNMIDISNNA
-1854 ISLETPIEVVAT
+1854 ISVETTAGITDIQVVNALPA
-1866 SEAATG
+1866 SPVSSV
-1872 TNILYIV
+1872 LYLIPE
-1879 TGQ
+1879 T